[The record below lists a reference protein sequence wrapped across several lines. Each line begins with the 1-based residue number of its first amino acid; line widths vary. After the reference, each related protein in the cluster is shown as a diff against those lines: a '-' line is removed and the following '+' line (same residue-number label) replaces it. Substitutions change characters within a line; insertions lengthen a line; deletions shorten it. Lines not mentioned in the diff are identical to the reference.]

1 MSAAEDRLNELLRAA
16 RRQVQSG
23 DRDLAIRTLQKALD
37 IDPDNEEIRG
47 EIMAIERENAA
58 MKAFKRTR
66 SARSFSPGEKTS
78 AATGEGFVEECL
90 RRSAEASSAGDD
102 IRALQELERA
112 RRQDPENADILKRI
126 KQVKRSIKANN
137 LADLG
142 MTRLRGGDPVGALEQ
157 ARKIF
162 EFWPA
167 SPALARLTGEMEG
180 FDPSW
185 TPPTAAAAPVQPP
198 ETVQAVM
205 VEAPAAARPT
215 SREEAAI
222 ASIRDRIARSAY
234 AEAYEEAAAAQA
246 AYPSNPVI
254 RELVDKLRKV
264 AAPEPARPAQEP
276 RRERGEAAAAAP
288 AEGRRRFPLVPV
300 AIVGLLAIAAV
311 ILFVFVLRKPPAP
324 AVPADLPYS
333 ATLVLQ
339 GPPEAVVNID
349 GNAVRRA
356 PDGSILLTGS
366 DFGTKNIEVRAE
378 GYEVLL
384 ATLEVARGQVL
395 SDTLVLQPL
404 GTGTARVAFTLR
416 MPEGEAQPDP
426 QAVSYLVDGQPAAAI
441 PIDLPTGLH
450 VFQAVM
456 DEFNSIPDTVL
467 IDTPGEVGIELALLS
482 PETSQISLT
491 LAGDIPG
498 SAVFYVDGAQVG
510 TGRRL
515 THVAQRGD
523 HTLLVTMDGRENW
536 TRSIALGADGFSQTV
551 VLEETVTT
559 GRLLIG
565 PEPWAEVS
573 INGTGYGQTPMPPI
587 ELEAGTYT
595 VRLTNPD
602 YEDQE
607 VSVQIVTGQDTSI
620 RYTAPERQTQPE
632 IIEEQP
638 VIPPFPV
645 SQPAP
650 AVPGLAAQRGDV
662 HGYITLEVRVGT
674 DGSVTDVQVTNDP
687 LGLGCGQAAADAV
700 RSWRFNPATQGG
712 VPVEVTTTVQVRFD
726 VQ

>member
-1 MSAAEDRLNELLRAA
+1 
-16 RRQVQSG
+16 
-23 DRDLAIRTLQKALD
+23 
-37 IDPDNEEIRG
+37 
-47 EIMAIERENAA
+47 
-58 MKAFKRTR
+58 
-66 SARSFSPGEKTS
+66 
-78 AATGEGFVEECL
+78 
-90 RRSAEASSAGDD
+90 
-102 IRALQELERA
+102 
-112 RRQDPENADILKRI
+112 
-126 KQVKRSIKANN
+126 
-137 LADLG
+137 
-142 MTRLRGGDPVGALEQ
+142 
-157 ARKIF
+157 
-162 EFWPA
+162 
-167 SPALARLTGEMEG
+167 
-180 FDPSW
+180 
-185 TPPTAAAAPVQPP
+185 
-198 ETVQAVM
+198 
-205 VEAPAAARPT
+205 
-215 SREEAAI
+215 
-222 ASIRDRIARSAY
+222 
-234 AEAYEEAAAAQA
+234 
-246 AYPSNPVI
+246 
-254 RELVDKLRKV
+254 
-264 AAPEPARPAQEP
+264 
-276 RRERGEAAAAAP
+276 
-288 AEGRRRFPLVPV
+288 
-300 AIVGLLAIAAV
+300 
-311 ILFVFVLRKPPAP
+311 
-324 AVPADLPYS
+324 
-333 ATLVLQ
+333 
-339 GPPEAVVNID
+339 
-349 GNAVRRA
+349 
-356 PDGSILLTGS
+356 
-366 DFGTKNIEVRAE
+366 
-378 GYEVLL
+378 
-384 ATLEVARGQVL
+384 VARGQVL

-650 AVPGLAAQRGDV
+650 TVPGLAAQRGDV
-662 HGYITLEVRVGT
+662 HGYVTLEVRVGT